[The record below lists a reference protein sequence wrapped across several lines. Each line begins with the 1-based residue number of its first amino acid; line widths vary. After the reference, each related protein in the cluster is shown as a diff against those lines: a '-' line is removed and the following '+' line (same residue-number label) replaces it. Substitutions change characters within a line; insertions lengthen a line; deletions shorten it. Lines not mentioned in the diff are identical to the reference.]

1 MADLKEK
8 LLTDRAMRDASKR
21 LVSADWRM
29 FRKDLSA
36 ESVASR
42 IGNRLSI
49 GARALAEEA
58 EDFAADN
65 RGAVSLGVAGVLGA
79 VGLWLF
85 SDRLFDDA
93 DEEPEPSGRRSDR
106 A

>member
-8 LLTDRAMRDASKR
+8 LLSDRAMRDASKR
-21 LVSADWRM
+21 LVSADWNM

-36 ESVASR
+36 ESVVSR
-42 IGNRLSI
+42 IGNRLAF
-49 GARALAEEA
+49 GARALAEDA

-65 RGAVSLGVAGVLGA
+65 KGAVSLGVAGALG
-79 VGLWLF
+79 VIGLWLF

-93 DEEPEPSGRRSDR
+93 DEEPEHSGRRSDR
-106 A
+106 D